1 MSEINEII
9 KSGLRTYRTVV
20 PKGDIYSNP
29 DYMDF
34 VKADTKESLL
44 RYIGKELTPFH
55 YERADGITEI
65 SYSCYVFTES
75 EMMKL
80 KKAILDERQDYLND
94 FLDKIRKMK
103 RSCYDKH
110 Q

>member
-1 MSEINEII
+1 MSEINEIM
-9 KSGLRTYRTVV
+9 KSGLRTHSTVV

-29 DYMDF
+29 SDYMDF

-44 RYIGKELTPFH
+44 RYIGKELTPFY
-55 YERADGITEI
+55 YERTDGITKI
-65 SYSCYVFTES
+65 SYSCYVFTEN

-94 FLDKIRKMK
+94 FLEKIRMANEK
-103 RSCYDKH
+103 SFDEV
-110 Q
+110 